1 MRKLIAMSVGLMVLA
16 GGAYAGGRARIV
28 SFQAPKQVTAGQ
40 SFQLSFVVRPEYM
53 MAHRKVEPLV
63 TATLGD
69 RTVSA
74 VALVTRGKDR
84 YAATIALPEAG
95 DWTIRVD
102 SRFCQTVMDPV
113 AVRAT
118 PTTKS

>member
-1 MRKLIAMSVGLMVLA
+1 MRKLIAMLVGVMVLSGSA
-16 GGAYAGGRARIV
+16 HAGGRARIV
-28 SFQAPKQVTAGQ
+28 SFQAPKQVAAGQ

-69 RTVSA
+69 RTVTAAA
-74 VALVTRGKDR
+74 VVTRVKDR

-95 DWTIRVD
+95 DWNIRVD
-102 SRFCQTVMDPV
+102 SRFCQTIMDPV

-118 PTTKS
+118 APTKS